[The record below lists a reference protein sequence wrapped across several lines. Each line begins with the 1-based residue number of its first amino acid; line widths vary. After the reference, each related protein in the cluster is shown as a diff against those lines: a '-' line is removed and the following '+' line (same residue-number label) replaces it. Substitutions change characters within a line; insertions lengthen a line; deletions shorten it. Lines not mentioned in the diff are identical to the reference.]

1 MELIIIIAAAGAVGG
16 LIKSLVEQRGAVALP
31 RIEIAQDGTKYIHLG
46 GVANLVLGAAMAVL
60 TATTPATAVFAG
72 ISSAFLAEKAL
83 ERVKDL
89 PLPIPGIGKG
99 Y

>member
-1 MELIIIIAAAGAVGG
+1 MEIVIIIAAAGAVGG
-16 LIKSLVEQRGAVALP
+16 LIKSLVEQKGAVALP
-31 RIEIAQDGTKYIHLG
+31 GIEIAQDGTKYIHLG
-46 GVANLVLGAAMAVL
+46 GTANLVLGAAMAVL

-89 PLPIPGIGKG
+89 QLPVMSPGKG
-99 Y
+99 N

>member
-1 MELIIIIAAAGAVGG
+1 MEIVILIAAAGAVGG
-16 LIKSLVEQRGAVALP
+16 LIKSLVEQKGAVALP
-31 RIEIAQDGTKYIHLG
+31 RIEMAQDGTKYIHLG
-46 GVANLVLGAAMAVL
+46 GAANLVLGAAMAVL

-89 PLPIPGIGKG
+89 PLPAISPGKG
-99 Y
+99 N